1 MTGHFGPD
9 PGAMLT
15 HRFLLLGR
23 GRSLRA
29 LRMLCPM
36 LASSRWLSLAQVYCD
51 KVRLLCRVDNAQ
63 YCDPD
68 SELHASLLSSMPSRP
83 TMVVAVPRHFIILK
97 RERRKPEMNCSDGP
111 ETRQQQR
118 G

>member
-15 HRFLLLGR
+15 HLFLLLGR

-29 LRMLCPM
+29 LRMLCSM
-36 LASSRWLSLAQVYCD
+36 LASFRWLSLAQVYRD

-68 SELHASLLSSMPSRP
+68 SELHASLLSSMPFRP
-83 TMVVAVPRHFIILK
+83 MMVVAVPRHFIFLK
-97 RERRKPEMNCSDGP
+97 REKKAREELQRR
-111 ETRQQQR
+111 T
-118 G
+118 